1 MQSVTRS
8 TRFGFLKILVFIDN
22 QFPHRD
28 PRDRLKFNSY
38 GDDSSNVAE
47 TVSKN
52 SNFSSFPNRFVLLV
66 ECDERHSLAQ
76 SVFSPIPPF
85 LQVPTSLALTMKHRV
100 LKHQEKCHPSLPH
113 KAYSPEMLCALRE
126 LQLYCSLLVFGGAEA
141 HFLLKEKHAIK

>member
-8 TRFGFLKILVFIDN
+8 TRFGFLKILVFIDH

-28 PRDRLKFNSY
+28 PIEIRLKFNPY

-52 SNFSSFPNRFVLLV
+52 SNFQVFQIGLSCWLNVMRGT
-66 ECDERHSLAQ
+66 LAQ

-85 LQVPTSLALTMKHRV
+85 PPSTHQLGTNHVKHKT
-100 LKHQEKCHPSLPH
+100 LKHQERCH
-113 KAYSPEMLCALRE
+113 
-126 LQLYCSLLVFGGAEA
+126 LLTWGWHETTEVAVR
-141 HFLLKEKHAIK
+141 

>member
-28 PRDRLKFNSY
+28 PIEIRLKFNSY

-52 SNFSSFPNRFVLLV
+52 SNFQVFQIGLSCWLNVMRGT
-66 ECDERHSLAQ
+66 LAQ

-85 LQVPTSLALTMKHRV
+85 LQVPTSLALTMWNTGFWNIGRNV
-100 LKHQEKCHPSLPH
+100 ILSAPQSLFI
-113 KAYSPEMLCALRE
+113 EMLCARRE
-126 LQLYCSLLVFGGAEA
+126 LQLYCSLFWSLEGAEA
-141 HFLLKEKHAIK
+141 PFPSQKKSMQ